1 VAESALPPA
10 HSSRPSTRAALL
22 VLVLPLALVVALV
35 LATMVGSVSIPP
47 QETVQILLHRLGLLG
62 GQATW
67 PSTDQTIIW
76 EVRLPRVIAAA
87 LVGGALGVAGTLFQA
102 VLRNP
107 LADPYV
113 IGTSAGAQLG
123 VVIALVLPA
132 EVAVL
137 GFGSIQLLA
146 FVGALATVL
155 FVYAIARTGGR
166 TPVITLLLA
175 GFVVSSFLIS
185 GTSFLLSATNRTNQV
200 LTWTMGSMDVSDLKQ
215 LATTGPLML
224 LVAGLSYLLSP
235 RLDVV
240 LLGEEQ
246 AAHLG
251 VRVERLK
258 LVCIVLASLLTA
270 LAVTLAGVVAFVG
283 LVVPHTARLI
293 YGPRHRLLI
302 PAAACGGAVFVV
314 AADALSRLVLAPTVV
329 PLGAVTA
336 LVGAP
341 FFLHLLRRSR
351 RDYAV

>member
-10 HSSRPSTRAALL
+10 HSSSTRAALL
-22 VLVLPLALVVALV
+22 VLALPLALVVALV

-47 QETVQILLHRLGLLG
+47 QETVQILLHRLGLPG
-62 GQATW
+62 EATW
-67 PSTDQTIIW
+67 PTTDQTIIW

-123 VVIALVLPA
+123 VAIALVLPA
-132 EVAVL
+132 EVAFL

-146 FVGALATVL
+146 FIGALATVL
-155 FVYAIARTGGR
+155 FVYTIARTGGR

-185 GTSFLLSATNRTNQV
+185 GTSFLLSATNRMNQV
-200 LTWTMGSMDVSDLKQ
+200 MTWTMGSMDVSDLKQ
-215 LATTGPLML
+215 LATTGPLMFL
-224 LVAGLSYLLSP
+224 AAGLSYLLSP

-293 YGPRHRLLI
+293 YGPRHRILI